1 MASPNLTTELGLG
14 FTRGSEQGCD
24 SSDTFVSRE
33 CDEGSLTSTSGLS
46 HCGTSLRPLR
56 CSGSLRT
63 VSYGGSKMSSTAMHG
78 PIRSGEFAGEAHRIQ
93 PAVSSSFLVST
104 SPSLSST
111 TVSGGAM
118 SLSSLLNQMT
128 RSGATLQQLQSASE
142 RHRDQE
148 PRSPAEGGPAASGT
162 TFSSDMTCTG
172 KEPKVADSESP
183 AKAVVREA
191 ASSKASQEILGREVE
206 QLRGKVLEHEEEL
219 YRQKEQNQMCH
230 RQLQTLQEELLAS
243 RESLQ
248 PAVESLTDRVSAV
261 RTQMQQHET
270 LLDAQRQALI
280 DQQQV
285 LQAEVIEVASLI
297 SSCETAFK
305 EFEEREAAMRAEV
318 DQRIRNSQ
326 SHQEEKMK
334 KHHEEQKQELLKFK
348 EEHLP
353 LRNLPEVLDEL
364 GRRIQANAS
373 TQKDS
378 QLAFQAELCQ
388 NQREYRDLR
397 DRLENMEEQSR
408 AHIKTNHETL
418 RLLEEHKL
426 ATQQLRET
434 HEELLRAQEL
444 RLRDE
449 FQLQLAEF
457 SKNQSQEVSTQ
468 MQDLRKALDE
478 LRRET
483 LMSQQKASQP
493 ERLDLMREAAE
504 KRCSEGEQ
512 QLWKELEVIKKQQ
525 VELLRQQDS
534 VAHQKS
540 QQEKAERVEKKLE
553 DIRSFVSDREKDA
566 QKHYLDLMAALSCTA
581 SSSPSNG
588 HFRAPLYSSSQKE
601 VALHAALLLRCTFDA
616 IHAAATASF
625 SEESSCSD
633 SQVPRNGT
641 SVSVEASD
649 RQAVAVA
656 RSAEEGAEDIPL
668 KRSDSTDTS
677 AGQSTDRLA
686 NRMTPASE
694 TFLAAGANAALGSR
708 VDSPRGEASDN
719 SAALGQSW
727 KAAVRTSQTASSGV
741 GGTSGVLSP
750 GGELESAFCS
760 DDGKTKESVRTLTLT
775 THSSGTSSLC
785 STRHTTTS
793 ASSLEP
799 LGACAVGVLSGPG
812 DSACTPSQEQG
823 AGSRGN
829 EGETVKVES
838 FASLSERLGGEPGV
852 GASEDRRTTYTHS
865 VHRPDFEPDKQE
877 ADQNSSS
884 RAPGVS
890 SLALMERV
898 PIEAM
903 GRGNQAK
910 KLPRSPCSLSPI
922 SDSAARQRGATTF
935 QANAHPSASFA
946 APLPEDGEVWIRGHD
961 CQQTTTRVRASE
973 PVSRVFRDFSLDGKM
988 PRKIGTEELDIARH
1002 GDDSEGDLSGER
1014 DAGNPRFSEAR
1025 RSQHLERACNER
1037 SVDRNPSA
1045 LIPMPPLGVGSR
1057 GSELW
1062 GGEGQGERMEWRIDN
1077 FIETLRGALESGTD
1091 ALWSPFFSFNG
1102 VQELQMQ
1109 FLPNVLSCL
1118 NRGEK
1123 LSQEEKLRRVLD
1135 DRACICGLFLW
1146 SSSPRI
1152 FKCTLCIGSEKREVV
1167 VRPAQRPGQAR
1178 SSSTEPCNAAL
1189 WEHFDSREN
1198 TLTVGVTD
1206 FVILG

>member
-1 MASPNLTTELGLG
+1 MASPNLTAELGLG
-14 FTRGSEQGCD
+14 FSRGSEQGCD
-24 SSDTFVSRE
+24 PSDTHVSRE

-63 VSYGGSKMSSTAMHG
+63 VSYGGSKMSSTAVHG
-78 PIRSGEFAGEAHRIQ
+78 TVLSGEFAGEAHRIQ
-93 PAVSSSFLVST
+93 SAVSSSFLVST

-111 TVSGGAM
+111 TVSGGAT
-118 SLSSLLNQMT
+118 SLSSLLNQMS
-128 RSGATLQQLQSASE
+128 RSGDALQQLQSASE
-142 RHRDQE
+142 RRRDRE
-148 PRSPAEGGPAASGT
+148 TRSPAEGGPAASGT
-162 TFSSDMTCTG
+162 TFSSNMTCTG
-172 KEPKVADSESP
+172 KEPGVADSKSL

-191 ASSKASQEILGREVE
+191 VSSKDSQEILGREVE

-219 YRQKEQNQMCH
+219 NRQKEQSQMCR
-230 RQLQTLQEELLAS
+230 RQVQTLQEELLAC

-248 PAVESLTDRVSAV
+248 PAVASITDRVSAV

-270 LLDAQRQALI
+270 LLDAQRQALM

-326 SHQEEKMK
+326 SHQEEEMK

-348 EEHLP
+348 EEQLP

-378 QLAFQAELCQ
+378 QLAFQAQLCD
-388 NQREYRDLR
+388 NQREYRGLR

-408 AHIKTNHETL
+408 ANIKTNRETL

-457 SKNQSQEVSTQ
+457 SKNQSQEVANQ
-468 MQDLRKALDE
+468 VQDLRKALDE

-483 LMSQQKASQP
+483 FMWQQKASQS

-512 QLWKELEVIKKQQ
+512 QLRKELEVIKKQQ
-525 VELLRQQDS
+525 AELLRQQDS
-534 VAHQKS
+534 SAHQKN

-581 SSSPSNG
+581 SSSPANG

-625 SEESSCSD
+625 SEEFSCSD
-633 SQVPRNGT
+633 SQVPRNGIP
-641 SVSVEASD
+641 VSTEASD
-649 RQAVAVA
+649 SQTVVRAP
-656 RSAEEGAEDIPL
+656 SAEEGTEDNPL

-677 AGQSTDRLA
+677 AGQPTDRLA
-686 NRMTPASE
+686 NRQTPASE
-694 TFLAAGANAALGSR
+694 AFVAAGANAALGSK
-708 VDSPRGEASDN
+708 VDSPRGEASAS
-719 SAALGQSW
+719 SAALEQNW
-727 KAAVRTSQTASSGV
+727 KVAVRTSHAASPGV

-750 GGELESAFCS
+750 GGEVESAFYS
-760 DDGKTKESVRTLTLT
+760 DDGKTKESGQTLTLT
-775 THSSGTSSLC
+775 MHSSGTSSLC

-799 LGACAVGVLSGPG
+799 LGASGVGVLSIPG
-812 DSACTPSQEQG
+812 DSACTPSQKHET
-823 AGSRGN
+823 GSRGN
-829 EGETVKVES
+829 KEETVKVEL

-852 GASEDRRTTYTHS
+852 GASQDRRPTYTHS
-865 VHRPDFEPDKQE
+865 VQRPDFEQEKQE
-877 ADQNSSS
+877 ADQNASST
-884 RAPGVS
+884 APGVS
-890 SLALMERV
+890 SLPLMKRV
-898 PIEAM
+898 PIAAM
-903 GRGNQAK
+903 GWGDPAK
-910 KLPRSPCSLSPI
+910 ELPRSPCSLSPI

-935 QANAHPSASFA
+935 QTNASSASLA
-946 APLPEDGEVWIRGHD
+946 TPLPEDGEVWIRGQD
-961 CQQTTTRVRASE
+961 CQQTTTRVRTSE
-973 PVSRVFRDFSLDGKM
+973 AARLVFRNFSLDGHM
-988 PRKIGTEELDIARH
+988 PAEMGTEELGIARH
-1002 GDDSEGDLSGER
+1002 GDEPEGGLSDER
-1014 DAGNPRFSEAR
+1014 DAEKPRFSDAR
-1025 RSQHLERACNER
+1025 RSQHFERACNER

-1045 LIPMPPLGVGSR
+1045 LIPMPSLGVGSR

-1118 NRGEK
+1118 SRGEK

-1167 VRPAQRPGQAR
+1167 VRPEQRPGQAR

-1189 WEHFDSREN
+1189 WEHFNSREN